1 MAATTRALDIPT
13 FSFQHP
19 KLFNQNWQPS
29 EQSSVVSSSRGGL
42 ESNANNW
49 PFGFNN
55 YESYVEEEG
64 KSEDQNPFAFSPPKS
79 QPIMN
84 KNLVGDHTDELLSG
98 SSFPSLTSEQLQ
110 ELKRRYEQIL
120 ELESQKDVSEKE
132 FEPQTYE
139 EIEEAPSQN
148 YMSISE
154 MNTNQALIDQFLQ
167 QQEYDNSETN
177 VNQSPFSFHQQSPD
191 EMNGN
196 PVQLPFQNNIAPEA
210 TEPSVDEE
218 ASFIG
223 YTTSGTYTLRCG
235 DQLWQTSE
243 EPTFFTCCGNTLS
256 DVRDA
261 QCDENNMSTPYL
273 ISYVEEGGDK
283 FSPQQK

>member
-64 KSEDQNPFAFSPPKS
+64 KSEDQNPFSFSPPKS

-84 KNLVGDHTDELLSG
+84 KNLVGDHTDELISG

-167 QQEYDNSETN
+167 QQEYDNSEAN

-273 ISYVEEGGDK
+273 ISYVEEGRDK